1 MVLSWAGD
9 AILLIVSGVGLMNI
23 HRNKD
28 LLKVSFITFKVMERL
43 KALSLEF
50 DKKKMNH
57 ETYFL
62 A

>member
-1 MVLSWAGD
+1 MFSWAGNG
-9 AILLIVSGVGLMNI
+9 ILLIVSGMGLMNI

-28 LLKVSFITFKVMERL
+28 LLKVSFMKFKVIERL

-50 DKKKMNH
+50 NRTQLNH

-62 A
+62 AY

>member
-1 MVLSWAGD
+1 MFSWAGNG
-9 AILLIVSGVGLMNI
+9 ILLIVSGMGLMNI

-28 LLKVSFITFKVMERL
+28 LLKVSFMKLKVIERL

-50 DKKKMNH
+50 NRKQLNH

-62 A
+62 AY